1 MGEGLGPP
9 EPLEDR
15 LPEHQRELPVLRVEL
30 PAVRVPVGQGLST
43 CALQSRI
50 DGEAPKEPVP
60 VPDDILFCGRG
71 NGQADFPLIPEARIE
86 EVNDVEQFVPQI
98 ALQGVGIEEPIG
110 PQSDPDPFDRMVV
123 IACLLE

>member
-9 EPLEDR
+9 EPLENR
-15 LPEHQRELPVLRVEL
+15 LPDRRRKLPVLRVEP

-71 NGQADFPLIPEARIE
+71 NGQADFPLITAARME
-86 EVNDVEQFVPQI
+86 EINDVEQFVSAVAVP
-98 ALQGVGIEEPIG
+98 
-110 PQSDPDPFDRMVV
+110 
-123 IACLLE
+123 